1 MRRAIT
7 FPLAALA
14 LAVLAGCPNA
24 GEDRILS
31 VGATGVVKGLVY
43 ADQNGTLA
51 PDGGDD
57 SLKNVRVRLLVK
69 GLRDSVAGAVTP
81 ASGVY
86 RMAGVPVGSYLV
98 VVDSTAIAPNG
109 DTVRFAKADSTE
121 ISVLPNDSV
130 VVNVAFSYP
139 RITIAQARA
148 LPPGRMVFVVG
159 VSLNPSNSFRDTTL
173 HVQDTSAAIR
183 VTRVRAA
190 AVFPGDSVR
199 LLGTTSRRSSL
210 PTLDNVSVFPLGTT
224 FLPTASQVT
233 TAVAATAQGGALDAQ
248 QALVLN
254 ATINDTAS
262 VAGDF
267 KLTVDDGSGA
277 LEVLLDATAD
287 PAFRAPLLP
296 GLYVPGNKFDVVGV
310 LVPTGLAGVWRLK
323 PRSAQDLVKR

>member
-1 MRRAIT
+1 
-7 FPLAALA
+7 
-14 LAVLAGCPNA
+14 
-24 GEDRILS
+24 
-31 VGATGVVKGLVY
+31 
-43 ADQNGTLA
+43 
-51 PDGGDD
+51 
-57 SLKNVRVRLLVK
+57 
-69 GLRDSVAGAVTP
+69 
-81 ASGVY
+81 
-86 RMAGVPVGSYLV
+86 
-98 VVDSTAIAPNG
+98 
-109 DTVRFAKADSTE
+109 
-121 ISVLPNDSV
+121 
-130 VVNVAFSYP
+130 
-139 RITIAQARA
+139 
-148 LPPGRMVFVVG
+148 VVG
-159 VSLNPSNSFRDTTL
+159 VALNPSNSFRDTTL